1 MFNGYINGGDST
13 YYRGEQYTSLEFQSA
28 LIPYK
33 ATFNSSQTRRLLSAI
48 KKYREFSKQTKN
60 KSYQE
65 RLTTITFNTIKN
77 QRNNISS
84 KDPLLTVYF
93 SANENDEHF
102 MVFSIGRIQKDVALK
117 PEVFYLDDQSI
128 NDLEEILQM
137 SYLAQK

>member
-1 MFNGYINGGDST
+1 MFNGYISGGDST
-13 YYRGEQYTSLEFQSA
+13 FYRGEQYTSLEFQSA

-60 KSYQE
+60 KSHRE
-65 RLTTITFNTIKN
+65 RLTSISFDSIQNK
-77 QRNNISS
+77 RNNISS
-84 KDPLLTVYF
+84 KDPLLTIYF
-93 SANENDEHF
+93 SANENNEYI
-102 MVFSIGRIQKDVALK
+102 MVFAIGRIQKDVALQM
-117 PEVFYLDDQSI
+117 EVFYLDDQSV